1 MNPIRVLLAEDHN
14 VVREGLR
21 LLLNAQPDI
30 RVIGETP
37 DGRQAVALA
46 RENCP
51 DVAVLDISMP
61 NLDGLQA
68 ASLIRAECPQAQV
81 LILTMHE
88 SDAYFFRAVE
98 AGAAG
103 YLLKKAASEDLIS
116 AVRAV
121 AQGEAFFYPS
131 MARKLL
137 EGYLK
142 HGRSTPPAGS
152 SGYDELSDRER
163 EVMFLLVGGLSNQE
177 IAEKLVLSSST
188 VQTHRGHI
196 LRKLGLETTID
207 LVRYAIRHGLIECPY
222 VWASRHSAAS
232 PAVHHA
238 NHYQNRNLLAP

>member
-30 RVIGETP
+30 RVIGEATN
-37 DGRQAVALA
+37 GRQAVALA
-46 RENCP
+46 RESCP

-61 NLDGLQA
+61 DLDGLQA
-68 ASLIRAECPQAQV
+68 AGLIRTECPRTQA

-142 HGRSTPPAGS
+142 HGRSGLPAGP

-163 EVMFLLVGGLSNQE
+163 EVMFLLVRGLSNQE
-177 IAEKLVLSSST
+177 IADKLVVSPST
-188 VQTHRGHI
+188 AQTHRTHI

-207 LVRYAIRHGLIECPY
+207 LVRYAIRHGFIE
-222 VWASRHSAAS
+222 A
-232 PAVHHA
+232 
-238 NHYQNRNLLAP
+238 

>member
-30 RVIGETP
+30 RVIGEATN
-37 DGRQAVALA
+37 GRQAVALA
-46 RENCP
+46 RESCP

-61 NLDGLQA
+61 DLDGLQA
-68 ASLIRAECPQAQV
+68 ASLIRVECPQTQV

-103 YLLKKAASEDLIS
+103 YLLKKAASEELIS

-131 MARKLL
+131 LARKLL

-142 HGRSTPPAGS
+142 RDRSTQLAGP

-177 IAEKLVLSSST
+177 IAEKLVVSPST

-196 LRKLGLETTID
+196 LRKLNLETTID
-207 LVRYAIRHGLIECPY
+207 LVRYAIRHGLIE
-222 VWASRHSAAS
+222 A
-232 PAVHHA
+232 
-238 NHYQNRNLLAP
+238 

>member
-30 RVIGETP
+30 RVIGEATN
-37 DGRQAVALA
+37 GRQAVVLA
-46 RENCP
+46 RESCP

-61 NLDGLQA
+61 DLDGLQA
-68 ASLIRAECPQAQV
+68 ASLIRAECPQTQV

-98 AGAAG
+98 VGAAG

-142 HGRSTPPAGS
+142 HDRSTLLAGL
-152 SGYDELSDRER
+152 SGYNELSDRER
-163 EVMFLLVGGLSNQE
+163 EVMFLLVSGLSNQE
-177 IAEKLVLSSST
+177 IAEKLVVSAST

-196 LRKLGLETTID
+196 LQKLGLETTID
-207 LVRYAIRHGLIECPY
+207 LVRYAIRHGLIE
-222 VWASRHSAAS
+222 A
-232 PAVHHA
+232 
-238 NHYQNRNLLAP
+238 

>member
-30 RVIGETP
+30 RVIGEATN
-37 DGRQAVALA
+37 GRQAVSLA
-46 RENCP
+46 REICP

-61 NLDGLQA
+61 DLDGLQA
-68 ASLIRAECPQAQV
+68 ASLIRAECQQVQV

-103 YLLKKAASEDLIS
+103 YLLKKAASEDLIN

-121 AQGEAFFYPS
+121 AKGEAFFYPS

-137 EGYLK
+137 ESYLR
-142 HGRSTPPAGS
+142 HDRGQPPSGP
-152 SGYDELSDRER
+152 SGYEELSERER
-163 EVMFLLVGGLSNQE
+163 EVMFLLVRGLSNQE
-177 IAEKLVLSSST
+177 IADKLVVSPST
-188 VQTHRGHI
+188 VQSHRTHI
-196 LRKLGLETTID
+196 LQKLGLDTTVD
-207 LVRYAIRHGLIECPY
+207 LVRYAIRHGLIE
-222 VWASRHSAAS
+222 A
-232 PAVHHA
+232 
-238 NHYQNRNLLAP
+238 

>member
-1 MNPIRVLLAEDHN
+1 MVPIRVLLAEDHN

-30 RVIGETP
+30 QVIGEATN
-37 DGRQAVALA
+37 GRQAVALA

-61 NLDGLQA
+61 DLDGLQA
-68 ASLIRAECPQAQV
+68 ASLIRAECPQTQV

-98 AGAAG
+98 VGAAG
-103 YLLKKAASEDLIS
+103 YLLKKAASEDLIN
-116 AVRAV
+116 AVHAV

-142 HGRSTPPAGS
+142 HGRSAPAASPPGC
-152 SGYDELSDRER
+152 DELSDRER
-163 EVMFLLVGGLSNQE
+163 EVLLLLVRGLSNQA
-177 IAEKLVLSSST
+177 IAGQLVVSPST

-196 LRKLGLETTID
+196 LRKLGLATTID
-207 LVRYAIRHGLIECPY
+207 LVRYAIRHGLIE
-222 VWASRHSAAS
+222 A
-232 PAVHHA
+232 
-238 NHYQNRNLLAP
+238 